1 MITVFHHGCMFHIKS
16 MVTVNKYLYLILIG
30 MEKSFILKLI
40 RDNLYD
46 YKVLLDEYDYY
57 VFVETV
63 VNEINR
69 DIELN
74 DNV

>member
-1 MITVFHHGCMFHIKS
+1 
-16 MVTVNKYLYLILIG
+16 